1 MSEGALFDRSSL
13 DLESAIQA
21 WAQLHFA
28 YLLGLLLRISL
39 QVSDAEVE
47 RRTFKRFLNGVACA
61 WLYLGAGEAI
71 FRLSRQR
78 AQSARLQNSV
88 RVCGIDD

>member
-13 DLESAIQA
+13 DLKGAIQA

-28 YLLGLLLRISL
+28 YLLGLQIRVSF

-47 RRTFKRFLNGVACA
+47 RRMFRSFLSGVACA
-61 WLYLGAGEAI
+61 WFYLGVGEAI

-78 AQSARLQNSV
+78 AQSARLQNWV